1 MAHRFSAALAPATWS
16 RLRRQVALVVA
27 FAVAALLASG
37 ASWGKEPKAKEKP
50 PAPPIKWDLK
60 RLDRE
65 PLKLIKSTPDFEHRR
80 VMFLVEF
87 TRAPTPS
94 ELFDWEQKG
103 VVLFRFL
110 DADGVIL
117 GSVRP
122 EWLGEFVPKAGTR
135 LRLILQLPSDRAI
148 DATSSIVAD

>member
-1 MAHRFSAALAPATWS
+1 MVHRISAVL
-16 RLRRQVALVVA
+16 
-27 FAVAALLASG
+27 AVAALLASG
-37 ASWGKEPKAKEKP
+37 SSWGDEPRTKGKERP
-50 PAPPIKWDLK
+50 PQPPIKWDLG

-65 PLKLIKSTPDFEHRR
+65 PLRLIKSTPDFEHRR

-87 TRAPTPS
+87 TRPPTPT
-94 ELFDWEQKG
+94 EQFEWQQNG
-103 VVLFRFL
+103 PVLFRFK
-110 DADGVIL
+110 DADGVII

-135 LRLILQLPSDRAI
+135 LRLIMQLPSDQAI